1 MIKNRTDQNNTFPDE
16 PGEEQ
21 LAKLIK
27 EAGKTARERKKK
39 TMDNHFKKLRAAI
52 AGTFPPPQKSWSV

>member
-27 EAGKTARERKKK
+27 EAGETARERKKK
-39 TMDNHFKKLRAAI
+39 TMDNHFRKVCAVI
-52 AGTFPPPQKSWSV
+52 AGTFSPPQKSRSV

>member
-1 MIKNRTDQNNTFPDE
+1 MQANRTNQNITSPPE
-16 PGEEQ
+16 PGEEE

-39 TMDNHFKKLRAAI
+39 VMAEHFKKLRAAI
-52 AGTFPPPQKSWSV
+52 TGATSSPQQNRSV